1 MHVEYIEVI
10 RSSIFITE
18 SLHPLEMEDFCFKNR
33 QLHTRWKTRSTQHTF
48 LWIRDK
54 GCCRGGHMSVT
65 LILSNTN
72 IVKIRWQTSGCP
84 HPPYS
89 SYIHS
94 LSFLGQETTTYNEA
108 TDLCIWHLQKTRSDE
123 QRCPC
128 GPCKQP
134 DAPVWVMIWIPLGNN

>member
-108 TDLCIWHLQKTRSDE
+108 TDLHIWHLEKKQIWWTKVSMWPMQAT
-123 QRCPC
+123 RCPS
-128 GPCKQP
+128 
-134 DAPVWVMIWIPLGNN
+134 LGDDMNSLRK